1 MEILAKFH
9 AHLTQFKCN
18 LKCIIKQ
25 ISYIIGA
32 AFDAELF
39 TNALVGFV
47 QMLKQKVYNLH

>member
-1 MEILAKFH
+1 MQH
-9 AHLTQFKCN
+9 Q
-18 LKCIIKQ
+18 Q

-47 QMLKQKVYNLH
+47 QMLK